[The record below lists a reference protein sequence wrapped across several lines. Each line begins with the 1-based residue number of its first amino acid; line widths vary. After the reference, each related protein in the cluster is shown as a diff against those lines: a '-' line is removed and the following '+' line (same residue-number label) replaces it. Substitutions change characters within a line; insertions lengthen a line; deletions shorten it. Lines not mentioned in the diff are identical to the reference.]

1 MNSSETR
8 QNRIA
13 VGYIRCSTELQE
25 DSPEQQKKEIELYA
39 TKQDFTMIEW
49 FVDFGKS
56 GTTFDQRPE
65 FARLRKRVE
74 CHPNFQTVICYDE
87 SRWGRAI
94 DAEENT
100 YWRVH
105 FRRYGVEV
113 LLVKTSV
120 DPSHEFAPMLKAFEG
135 VQASQYS
142 KKLSEL
148 TLRGAKNNG
157 IYSNGGPAPYGY
169 SRLAVNLK
177 TGIERKLID
186 GEYAV
191 RQQEKVKW
199 TIGDALEGKVVRNIF
214 EQRAKGTGYILIVED
229 LNRKKVNCPQRGR
242 WRNKDQK
249 WSIVTVK
256 TIIENPVYYGAR
268 VYNRVSM
275 SSIQAQQKGRDQK
288 KHAKY
293 PHWKNF
299 NTDWVIVENA
309 HEPIISKDLWERANS
324 VNKRKDVVR
333 KNQYVYE
340 SPYLLSGLI
349 VCSRCGFAFQGWSC
363 QSKGIPY
370 LKYIDGGWKNKRICS
385 FIGIPKERLEQFA
398 IKSVKETLADPMTVK
413 KIEHNLQMLYT
424 RGSQNKD
431 TTQASID
438 KALHENEVRRK
449 NILDVIEARRN
460 GIQLESLLERLEN
473 LEREKK
479 DIEEQLFNLKTASI
493 QIESYDRTAQAVAR
507 YVLNFE
513 EDFEKGNPARK
524 KYLLKNCILGILVD
538 REKNAVRVAVNRIP
552 AATFELEN
560 LIQKEKAVTKVV
572 TAVSSGGR
580 T

>member
-1 MNSSETR
+1 MTHRN
-8 QNRIA
+8 QIA

-25 DSPEQQKKEIELYA
+25 ESPEQQKKEIELYA
-39 TKQDFTMIEW
+39 TKQGFTVTEW

-65 FARLRKRVE
+65 FERLRKRVE
-74 CHPNFQTVICYDE
+74 SHPNFQTVICYDE

-105 FRRYGVEV
+105 FRRSGVEV

-177 TGIERKLID
+177 TGVERKLID

-199 TIGDALEGKVVRNIF
+199 TIGDALEVKVVRNIF
-214 EQRAKGTGYILIVED
+214 EQRVKGSGYILIVED
-229 LNRKKVNCPQRGR
+229 LNRKKVKCPQRGR

-299 NTDWVIVENA
+299 DTDWVIVENA
-309 HEPIISKDLWERANS
+309 HEAIVTKNLWERANS
-324 VNKRKDVVR
+324 VNKHKEISR

-349 VCSRCGFAFQGWSC
+349 ICSRCGFAFQGWSC

-385 FIGIPKERLEQFA
+385 FIGIPKEKLERFA
-398 IKSVKETLADPMTVK
+398 IESVKETLADPITVK
-413 KIEHNLQMLYT
+413 KIENNLQLLYS
-424 RGSQNKD
+424 RSSQNQD
-431 TTQASID
+431 VTQSSIE
-438 KALHENEVRRK
+438 KELHENAVKRK
-449 NILDVIEARRN
+449 NIIDVIEARRN
-460 GIQLESLLERLEN
+460 GIQLDSLLERLEK

-479 DIEEQLFNLKTASI
+479 DFEERLFNIKANSR
-493 QIESYDRTAQAVAR
+493 QIESYEKTAQKVANF
-507 YVLNFE
+507 VLNFE
-513 EDFEKGNPARK
+513 EEFERSNPARK
-524 KYLLKNCILGILVD
+524 KQLLKNCILGMLVD
-538 REKNAVRVAVNRIP
+538 REKNAVNVAVNRIP
-552 AATFELEN
+552 AVTFELEN
-560 LIQKEKAVTKVV
+560 LLQKEKAVTKVV